1 MAQHKGDPDAR
12 RPLIVA
18 GLNGLGLAVMEE
30 LRAEGAEV
38 VAIGSAAEAAEH
50 GLDVERLG
58 ARLTIGSARSPSTLG
73 AAGLSSAGALV
84 LTADDDTGN
93 VESVLAARR
102 ISPDLPVVIRLFNEA
117 MSTYLTET
125 LRGVTALST
134 SRLAAPT
141 FVERTERA
149 LAAVRPAPLPLRRAR
164 RRRRSL
170 DLPAALIIG
179 LLAFVV
185 PSTIYFAS
193 VLRLRWIDALYF
205 VWTTITTVGYGD
217 ITVRDAPDHAKV
229 VAMVLMLAGAG
240 FVAAIWALF
249 AGAII
254 ERRVAALEGR
264 VRDRRRGHVI
274 VVGTG
279 DKGYWTTRA
288 LAARGHAVVII
299 DRETD
304 SRNAGALRDEG
315 HHVIR
320 GDATVPETLELAGVD
335 RAGVVLA
342 MTESDATNLQL
353 ALAVRARG
361 VPAVARLES
370 PEISAHLAA
379 VEGVAAASPIAIASR
394 AFAKAA
400 LAAPRP

>member
-1 MAQHKGDPDAR
+1 MAP
-12 RPLIVA
+12 PPIIVA
-18 GLNGLGLAVMEE
+18 GLDGLGLAVMRE
-30 LRAEGAEV
+30 LRAAGAEV

-58 ARLTIGSARSPSTLG
+58 VRLTVGSARSPGALA
-73 AAGLSSAGALV
+73 AAGLPSARALV

-93 VESVLAARR
+93 VESALAARR
-102 ISPDLPVVIRLFNEA
+102 IAPDLPVVIRLFNEA

-134 SRLAAPT
+134 SRLAAPI
-141 FVERTERA
+141 FVELTDQA
-149 LAAVRPAPLPLRRAR
+149 LAAVRPARAPVQRAR
-164 RRRRSL
+164 RRQRHL
-170 DLPAALIIG
+170 YLPSALFVG

-193 VLRLRWIDALYF
+193 VLELRWIDALYF

-254 ERRVAALEGR
+254 ERRIAALEGR

-274 VVGTG
+274 VIGTG
-279 DKGYWTTRA
+279 DKGYWATRA
-288 LAARGHAVVII
+288 LAARGHAVVIV

-342 MTESDATNLQL
+342 MTESDATNLEL

-379 VEGVAAASPIAIASR
+379 LEGVAAASPIAIASR

-400 LAAPRP
+400 LAAARP